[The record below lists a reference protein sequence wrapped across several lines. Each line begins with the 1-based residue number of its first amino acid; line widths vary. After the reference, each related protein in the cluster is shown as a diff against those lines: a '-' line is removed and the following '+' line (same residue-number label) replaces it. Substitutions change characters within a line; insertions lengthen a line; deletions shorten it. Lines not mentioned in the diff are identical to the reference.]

1 MQNVIGIVNKKLYQ
15 KEEKT
20 MKIDNNQRIDE
31 VAQNLEVML
40 QAIKISD
47 NQEAVEEWIR
57 DFEDYIDYVKEYLF
71 VELFDNK

>member
-1 MQNVIGIVNKKLYQ
+1 
-15 KEEKT
+15 

>member
-47 NQEAVEEWIR
+47 NQEAVKEWIR

>member
-1 MQNVIGIVNKKLYQ
+1 
-15 KEEKT
+15 

-47 NQEAVEEWIR
+47 NQEAVEEWIS
-57 DFEDYIDYVKEYLF
+57 DFEDYIGYVKTYLF
-71 VELFDNK
+71 IELFDNE

>member
-1 MQNVIGIVNKKLYQ
+1 
-15 KEEKT
+15 

-57 DFEDYIDYVKEYLF
+57 DFENYIDYVKEYLF